1 MNLRYIAFCVS
12 LALLA
17 SCAGTGAYR
26 KGQEQVQQGNW
37 PGAIDSFNEAVK
49 KYPDNAQYSIALKNA
64 KEMAANTLLAEASS
78 YTERQPQKA
87 IEIYQKVLALSPL
100 NQKATDGIASIANAQ
115 AIKKLFD
122 EAQRAA
128 SSGREQEA
136 KAKFTKVLSMEP
148 GNVAAR
154 NALRDLDE
162 KLGKPHGMVNLDLN
176 FRKKISLVFR
186 DTTLRVV
193 LDALSEN
200 NNINFITDKD
210 LRQDTKISV
219 FLREVP
225 FQEALDQIMSSNGL
239 DYKIVNKNT
248 ILIYQNI
255 PIKVRDYKDLVI
267 RNFFIANADVKQLTT
282 MLKTVLKVKDI
293 FTDEKRNIIVIRDT
307 AEILKVAEMLI
318 AAEDQPEPEVL
329 LEVEIL
335 EFDHTL
341 GDSIGAQFTPQ
352 VTFGVANPITL
363 SALNGVG
370 QNSISVGGLGT
381 ALTLNLQKQIGLI
394 HILAN
399 PRIRVRNKEK
409 AKFHIGDKVPVIT
422 ATTYPGSL
430 TGATTSSVSY
440 LDVGIKLEFEPSV
453 QLDDDVI
460 IKTTLEVSSITNTI
474 TNGGTTAYQVGT
486 RNAATTL
493 TLRDNETQVLA
504 GLLNT
509 DNESTTNELPGLS
522 DIPILGNIFSNKANK
537 NSRKEILLS
546 ITPRI
551 VHNLHRPTED
561 LLEVNSGPDAGRQT
575 SNGQPTPIPPYTPP
589 PPPLN
594 TSNRPAGASG
604 SSITPISGASFS
616 TLTTPMGGGGSTSSF
631 SSSTTDSFSS
641 GGAASGGSTASTSS
655 GGTGAT
661 GSATAPTAAMPL
673 FETPPGVGS
682 VTRPPTPAPAQTN

>member
-1 MNLRYIAFCVS
+1 MNLRYIAFFVLLS
-12 LALLA
+12 LLA

-26 KGQEQVQQGNW
+26 RGKEQSEQGNW
-37 PGAIDSFNEAVK
+37 SGAIDSFSEAVK
-49 KYPDNAQYSIALKNA
+49 KYPENAQYSIALKNA
-64 KEMAANTLLAEASS
+64 KEMAVNTLLAEAAS

-87 IEIYQKVLALSPL
+87 VEVFQKVLTLSPL
-100 NQKATDGIASIANAQ
+100 NQKAIDGITSIEKAQ

-122 EAQRAA
+122 EAKRAA

-136 KAKFTKVLSMEP
+136 KAKFNKVLSMEP
-148 GNVAAR
+148 TNVGAR
-154 NALRDLDE
+154 NALRELDE
-162 KLGKPHGMVNLDLN
+162 KLGKPHGMVSLDLN

-210 LRQDTKISV
+210 LRQDTKVSV

-255 PIKVRDYKDLVI
+255 PIKVRDYKDLMI
-267 RNFFIANADVKQLTT
+267 RNFFIANADVKQLTA

-293 FTDEKRNIIVIRDT
+293 YTDEKRNIIVIRDT
-307 AEILKVAEMLI
+307 AEVLKVAEMLI

-370 QNSISVGGLGT
+370 QNSINVGGLGT

-460 IKTTLEVSSITNTI
+460 IKTSLEVSSITNTI

-522 DIPILGNIFSNKANK
+522 DIPLLGNIFSNKANK

-551 VHNLHRPTED
+551 VHNLHRPTDD
-561 LLEVNSGPDAGRQT
+561 LIEVNSGPDAGRQT
-575 SNGQPTPIPPYTPP
+575 SNGQPTPIPAYNPP
-589 PPPLN
+589 PPPQN
-594 TSNRPAGASG
+594 TANRPAGVSG

-616 TLTTPMGGGGSTSSF
+616 TLTTPMGGSATTSSF

-641 GGAASGGSTASTSS
+641 PGGSTAGTPASSSSS
-655 GGTGAT
+655 GS
-661 GSATAPTAAMPL
+661 GSASTPPTPAPL

-682 VTRPPTPAPAQTN
+682 VTRPPTPGN